1 MSTLGNL
8 CGAGSA
14 ANIPVVL
21 ETLVRGLEAGSLVA
35 RCRCAEVRARC
46 WTSAAAAVVVYAHSR
61 VVRPHLL
68 AHRPLTIHAC
78 YVLCMHCAKS
88 ESSSLQNQ
96 QACPVFTALTLH

>member
-1 MSTLGNL
+1 MSTLGAL

-46 WTSAAAAVVVYAHSR
+46 LPAAV
-61 VVRPHLL
+61 
-68 AHRPLTIHAC
+68 
-78 YVLCMHCAKS
+78 AK
-88 ESSSLQNQ
+88 
-96 QACPVFTALTLH
+96 QAQERQGCSCTWLSPVEM